1 MATGRGGRGVSQLA
15 CNHAAL
21 TSASAS
27 PPYPKSGVISGRP
40 SLMWLCIADLE
51 LDAAA
56 REFAGFDSIARS
68 LANVLFHARQHF
80 RSSPEHE

>member
-15 CNHAAL
+15 FNYAAL
-21 TSASAS
+21 ASASAS
-27 PPYPKSGVISGRP
+27 LPYPKSGVISGRP

-56 REFAGFDSIARS
+56 REFRWVW
-68 LANVLFHARQHF
+68 LNCLFSGECALPCASTLQKL
-80 RSSPEHE
+80 P